1 MVNFKFMKKLFVL
14 LFKSFEVRFEV
25 VDSKIQKGEKQ
36 FVLLFKSFEVRF
48 EVVG

>member
-1 MVNFKFMKKLFVL
+1 MVNFKSVKKQFVL
-14 LFKSFEVRFEV
+14 LFESFEVRFEV
-25 VDSKIQKGEKQ
+25 VDSKIQKGEEL

>member
-1 MVNFKFMKKLFVL
+1 MVNFNFVKKLFVL
-14 LFKSFEVRFEV
+14 LFESFEVRFEV
-25 VDSKIQKGEKQ
+25 VDSKLQKGEKT